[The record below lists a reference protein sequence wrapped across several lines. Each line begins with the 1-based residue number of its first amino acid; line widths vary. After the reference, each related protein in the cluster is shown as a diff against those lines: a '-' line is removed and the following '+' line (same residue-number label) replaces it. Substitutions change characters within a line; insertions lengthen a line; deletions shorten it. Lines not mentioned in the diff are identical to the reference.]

1 MIVGCSGWI
10 IWLWNDKILVKKK
23 KKSLLNTS
31 ENLILLSKINSLTF
45 LLPLYKSV
53 WNFCFLYC
61 FGNCK
66 KSSSHHRLW
75 SQNGWKELEKEQDQK
90 KHSVLN
96 MAEQSKQLKQQQEKQ
111 SVDQRLQANS
121 NLSVLKTQLQYTSF
135 Y

>member
-1 MIVGCSGWI
+1 MVTK
-10 IWLWNDKILVKKK
+10 WLER
-23 KKSLLNTS
+23 TG
-31 ENLILLSKINSLTF
+31 ERAR
-45 LLPLYKSV
+45 P
-53 WNFCFLYC
+53 
-61 FGNCK
+61 
-66 KSSSHHRLW
+66 
-75 SQNGWKELEKEQDQK
+75 K